1 MRKEKMGRTKC
12 PSTLLLEQFK
22 RQFYHSLYV
31 NECTMVQFANMMDNF
46 FKEVKDST
54 GIELQ
59 VRY

>member
-1 MRKEKMGRTKC
+1 MGRTKC

-46 FKEVKDST
+46 FMEVKDST